1 MKILFPLYRFN
12 WYRTVAPIVDEALR
26 RGHEVVCLHNES
38 GGNFASNRPETSLLP
53 RWSYGQP
60 AYEAYRSEQEL
71 WAKVSGTDADLVV
84 SIDLPL
90 DEWIERAEWTRRRF
104 AYLTVAT
111 TDTLRRLWSPA
122 MLAAT
127 DAVAVRSEWERE
139 ACVLDHTTDYRP
151 CLERC
156 AALGR
161 DGERYRPLMEPR
173 VGREWPEGLAE
184 EFRAKTIV
192 AGYPL
197 LDGISLIDRE
207 EVFRRRGLEE
217 DRPVIGLWSTP
228 TLGRGFYGHWDR
240 VFAQPD
246 PLRFRYRALRGYGLR
261 GLTQP
266 YCNEATVLRAIRTFA
281 DRHGAQLVVKLR
293 HYQGPDESLFTR
305 YADAVVTED
314 SYYPHSALELAA
326 IADLMIGFHT
336 VGMPEAVYAGA
347 PVLNLTIP
355 GFRPELHA
363 RTMHFFDGMFSA
375 DGVVRRWAAE
385 KVVRWLA
392 DARLEDFR
400 VDPGARQ
407 AYLRQFAG
415 PEGGNFAARLLD
427 SVESGLPST
436 LSPFPSSP

>member
-1 MKILFPLYRFN
+1 MKLLFPLYRFN
-12 WYRTVAPIVDEALR
+12 WYRTVAPIVEEALR

-38 GGNFASNRPETSLLP
+38 GGNFSSNRPEASLLP
-53 RWSYGQP
+53 RWRHGPP
-60 AYEAYRSEQEL
+60 AYEAYRSEEEL

-90 DEWIERAEWTRRRF
+90 DEWIEREEWKRRRF

-111 TDTLRRLWSPA
+111 TDTLRRLWDPA

-151 CLERC
+151 WLERC
-156 AALGR
+156 AALGA
-161 DGERYRPLMEPR
+161 DGDRYRPLMEPR
-173 VGREWPEGLAE
+173 VGREWPEGMAE
-184 EFRAKTIV
+184 AFRAKTIV

-197 LDGISLIDRE
+197 LDGVSLIDRE
-207 EVFRRRGLEE
+207 EVVRRRGL
-217 DRPVIGLWSTP
+217 DPARPVIGLWSTP
-228 TLGRGFYGHWDR
+228 TLGRGFYGPWDR

-246 PLRFRYRALRGYGLR
+246 RLRFRYRAVRGYGLR

-266 YCNEATVLRAIRTFA
+266 YCNEETVLRAIRSFA
-281 DRHGAQLVVKLR
+281 DRNEAQLVVKLR
-293 HYQGPDESLFTR
+293 HYQGPEESLFTR

-314 SYYPHSALELAA
+314 CYYPHSALELAA

-363 RTMHFFDGMFSA
+363 RTLHFFDGMFA
-375 DGVVRRWAAE
+375 AEGVIRRWPAE
-385 KVVRWLA
+385 EVGTRLA
-392 DARLEDFR
+392 DARLEDFAF
-400 VDPGARQ
+400 DPEARQ
-407 AYLRQFAG
+407 AYLRHFAG
-415 PEGGNFAARLLD
+415 PEGGHGAARLLD
-427 SVESGLPST
+427 SVESGLPS
-436 LSPFPSSP
+436 LSSSLPSSS